1 MDFSTTNWLA
11 AGVAALAGF
20 PLGMLWYGPLFG
32 KAWMEASGVTMARAK
47 AANPAITYPLVLILN
62 LIATSSL
69 SRFVAGGDIHTGA
82 KLGLLVGTTFV
93 AVGFG
98 INYLFEFRPL
108 RLWLINC
115 GYLIVFFTV
124 AGAILGAWH

>member
-1 MDFSTTNWLA
+1 MNFSTTNWLA
-11 AGVAALAGF
+11 VGVAALAGF

-47 AANPAITYPLVLILN
+47 SANPAVIYPMVLFLN
-62 LIATSSL
+62 LIATTSL
-69 SRFVAGGDIHTGA
+69 SRLVGGGDMHTGA
-82 KLGLLVGTTFV
+82 SLGLLVGTTFV

-98 INYLFEFRPL
+98 INYLFEFRAL

-115 GYLIVFFTV
+115 GYLIVFFTM